1 MWGKFCHCR
10 CCCFVPP
17 DKPDWR
23 QTLRKKTW
31 SKTALTLCINK
42 RCLDIYNN
50 VFHFT
55 SSAFKVFLITINLSG
70 FPLRVISICELPQ
83 QRNAPTAQ
91 TQERRKDIR
100 RETVRRKSD
109 VSFFQGKLDR
119 FLPVST
125 LKRSFKKRTNRD
137 VTLGASL
144 DLLEAESGYRPLP
157 RSTDEVDVSSQHP
170 PARPSWDTPR
180 PSAAFKVSSVGPAC
194 WRFCG
199 KTLIRHGRMLGA
211 LCAVPPRSGQHY
223 RTPAAALASR
233 LSAIPSLPGAE
244 CFQLDSNKECLRGL
258 KSWAQAVSPECSAGL
273 RNTPN
278 YDEARTFLPLWGL
291 PAERPHSLSASQFS
305 TLLCP
310 NMTKQKWCH
319 FGSLKRKKS
328 LFIQVKDYT
337 LNYMMV
343 YTVCHGLT
351 DG

>member
-1 MWGKFCHCR
+1 MAGCWER
-10 CCCFVPP
+10 
-17 DKPDWR
+17 
-23 QTLRKKTW
+23 
-31 SKTALTLCINK
+31 
-42 RCLDIYNN
+42 
-50 VFHFT
+50 
-55 SSAFKVFLITINLSG
+55 SAPSPRG
-70 FPLRVISICELPQ
+70 
-83 QRNAPTAQ
+83 
-91 TQERRKDIR
+91 
-100 RETVRRKSD
+100 
-109 VSFFQGKLDR
+109 
-119 FLPVST
+119 PVSIT
-125 LKRSFKKRTNRD
+125 
-137 VTLGASL
+137 G
-144 DLLEAESGYRPLP
+144 
-157 RSTDEVDVSSQHP
+157 
-170 PARPSWDTPR
+170 
-180 PSAAFKVSSVGPAC
+180 
-194 WRFCG
+194 
-199 KTLIRHGRMLGA
+199 
-211 LCAVPPRSGQHY
+211 PPRRRWLVVYQRY
-223 RTPAAALASR
+223 
-233 LSAIPSLPGAE
+233 PSLPGAE

>member
-1 MWGKFCHCR
+1 MRGKFCHCR

-23 QTLRKKTW
+23 QTLRKKAW

-42 RCLDIYNN
+42 RRLDVYNN

-100 RETVRRKSD
+100 RETARRKSD

-125 LKRSFKKRTNRD
+125 LKLSFKKRTNRD

-144 DLLEAESGYRPLP
+144 DLLEAESGYGPLP
-157 RSTDEVDVSSQHP
+157 RSTDEVDVASRHP

-211 LCAVPPRSGQHY
+211 LCAAPPAVRS
-223 RTPAAALASR
+223 ALQDPRGGAD
-233 LSAIPSLPGAE
+233 LSFIS
-244 CFQLDSNKECLRGL
+244 D
-258 KSWAQAVSPECSAGL
+258 
-273 RNTPN
+273 T
-278 YDEARTFLPLWGL
+278 L
-291 PAERPHSLSASQFS
+291 PAGRRVFPAR
-305 TLLCP
+305 
-310 NMTKQKWCH
+310 
-319 FGSLKRKKS
+319 LK
-328 LFIQVKDYT
+328 
-337 LNYMMV
+337 
-343 YTVCHGLT
+343 
-351 DG
+351 

>member
-1 MWGKFCHCR
+1 MCR
-10 CCCFVPP
+10 FFRGSWTDFYP
-17 DKPDWR
+17 W
-23 QTLRKKTW
+23 
-31 SKTALTLCINK
+31 ALW
-42 RCLDIYNN
+42 N
-50 VFHFT
+50 V
-55 SSAFKVFLITINLSG
+55 LS
-70 FPLRVISICELPQ
+70 RS
-83 QRNAPTAQ
+83 AQ
-91 TQERRKDIR
+91 T
-100 RETVRRKSD
+100 
-109 VSFFQGKLDR
+109 
-119 FLPVST
+119 
-125 LKRSFKKRTNRD
+125 

-144 DLLEAESGYRPLP
+144 DLLEAESGYGPLP

-223 RTPAAALASR
+223 RTPAAALTSR

-273 RNTPN
+273 WNTPN

-305 TLLCP
+305 TLFCP
-310 NMTKQKWCH
+310 NTTKQKCH

>member
-125 LKRSFKKRTNRD
+125 LKRSFKKRTNSYSWSFTRPAGGRKWLQ
-137 VTLGASL
+137 TASSL
-144 DLLEAESGYRPLP
+144 HRWSWCIFTT
-157 RSTDEVDVSSQHP
+157 STCP
-170 PARPSWDTPR
+170 
-180 PSAAFKVSSVGPAC
+180 
-194 WRFCG
+194 
-199 KTLIRHGRMLGA
+199 
-211 LCAVPPRSGQHY
+211 
-223 RTPAAALASR
+223 
-233 LSAIPSLPGAE
+233 
-244 CFQLDSNKECLRGL
+244 
-258 KSWAQAVSPECSAGL
+258 
-273 RNTPN
+273 
-278 YDEARTFLPLWGL
+278 
-291 PAERPHSLSASQFS
+291 
-305 TLLCP
+305 TLLRHPASFC
-310 NMTKQKWCH
+310 
-319 FGSLKRKKS
+319 R
-328 LFIQVKDYT
+328 I
-337 LNYMMV
+337 
-343 YTVCHGLT
+343 
-351 DG
+351 